1 YERHLLL
8 TEPTLLHAKIS
19 WLTNAKPNRDF
30 SHKKW
35 TNLKGSGQSGNPGGS
50 NRPKGKKRISG
61 PPPQP
66 SLPAVRQ
73 AILNALAQPPPTLCP
88 HCRKFINNEKVPK

>member
-1 YERHLLL
+1 MDRYASLATYPLNRRSILCLLQYERHLLL

-35 TNLKGSGQSGNPGGS
+35 TNLKGSGHVESEG
-50 NRPKGKKRISG
+50 
-61 PPPQP
+61 
-66 SLPAVRQ
+66 
-73 AILNALAQPPPTLCP
+73 
-88 HCRKFINNEKVPK
+88 